1 MKALSDVHVH
11 NFLSNCSRDRTATAE
26 NYIKRYAELGIKV
39 LGFANHTWD
48 DRVPGN
54 NDWYHK
60 QNLTF
65 EMQIKNQIPADTLGV
80 KVLIGAET
88 EFCGMTKTL
97 GMTAEGA
104 KELDFL
110 LIPHSHVHMRNFV
123 MPHIPEVLEAR
134 KRIERRL
141 IEELGINEDKAA
153 EMARQL
159 KQKDLEPFFEG
170 ERTNYPKYV
179 ADFLVQSFEDLMNHP
194 ELEKILKEVP
204 VSIAHPFQ
212 PCGDGNI
219 SEEITSHIS
228 DETFHRLF
236 KMAADRGIG
245 LEINPICNTPQR
257 LRFNKIALEEGC
269 KFTLGSDTHSIQGA
283 ENIFKTESTLEALGL
298 SEENLMDFIRI

>member
-1 MKALSDVHVH
+1 MKAFADVHIH
-11 NFLSNCSRDRTATAE
+11 NFLSNCSRDRSATAE
-26 NYIKRYAELGIKV
+26 NFIRRYAELGIKTI
-39 LGFANHTWD
+39 GFANHIWD
-48 DRVPGN
+48 DRVDGA

-60 QNLTF
+60 QNLAF
-65 EMQIKNQIPADTLGV
+65 SMQIKNQIPKDTCGV
-80 KVLIGAET
+80 RVLVGAET

-97 GMTAEGA
+97 GMSAEGA

-123 MPHIPEVLEAR
+123 MPHIPEVLAAR

-153 EMARQL
+153 EMAKQL

-170 ERTNYPKYV
+170 ERTDYPKYV

-194 ELEKILKEVP
+194 ELAKILQLIP

-212 PCGDGNI
+212 PVGDGNR
-219 SEEITSHIS
+219 EAEILAHIS

-236 KMAADRGIG
+236 GLAAKKGVG
-245 LEINPICNTPQR
+245 LEINTRCHQPHLLR
-257 LRFNKIALEEGC
+257 LCKIAKEEGC

-283 ENIFKTESTLEALGL
+283 KNIFETEKTIEALQL
-298 SEENLMDFIRI
+298 TEEDMMEFIRA

>member
-1 MKALSDVHVH
+1 MKALADVHVH
-11 NFLSNCSRDRTATAE
+11 NFLSNCSRDRTATAK
-26 NYIKRYAELGIKV
+26 NYIKRYADLGVKV

-54 NDWYHK
+54 NEWYHK
-60 QNLTF
+60 QNLAF

-80 KVLIGAET
+80 KVLVGAET

-123 MPHIPEVLEAR
+123 MPDIPEVLAAR
-134 KRIERRL
+134 KKIERRL
-141 IEELGINEDKAA
+141 IKEWGINEDKAA

-170 ERTNYPKYV
+170 ERTDYPKYV

-194 ELEKILKEVP
+194 ELEKILKVTP

-212 PCGDGNI
+212 PCGDGSI
-219 SEEITSHIS
+219 SEEIVAYIS
-228 DETFHRLF
+228 DSTFHRLF
-236 KMAADRGIG
+236 KMAADKGIG
-245 LEINPICNTPQR
+245 LEINPYCNTVQR

-269 KFTLGSDTHSIQGA
+269 KFTLGSDTHTIQGA
-283 ENIFKTESTLEALGL
+283 ETIFKTEETLQALGL
-298 SEENLMDFIRI
+298 TEENLMDFIRS

>member
-1 MKALSDVHVH
+1 MKALADVHVH

-26 NYIKRYAELGIKV
+26 NYIKRYADLGVKV

-54 NDWYHK
+54 NEWYHK

-80 KVLIGAET
+80 KVLVGAET

-97 GMTAEGA
+97 GMSAEGA

-123 MPHIPEVLEAR
+123 MPHIPEVLAAR
-134 KRIERRL
+134 KKIERRL
-141 IEELGINEDKAA
+141 IEEWGINEDKAA

-170 ERTNYPKYV
+170 ERTDYPKYV
-179 ADFLVQSFEDLMNHP
+179 ADFLVQSFEDLINHQ
-194 ELEKILKEVP
+194 ELEKILKIIP

-212 PCGDGNI
+212 PVGDGDC
-219 SEEITSHIS
+219 EAEIHSHIS

-236 KMAADRGIG
+236 KVAAEKGVG
-245 LEINPICNTPQR
+245 LEINTRCHQPHLLR
-257 LRFNKIALEEGC
+257 LCKIAKEEGC
-269 KFTLGSDTHSIQGA
+269 KFTLGSDTHTIQGA
-283 ENIFKTESTLEALGL
+283 ESIFQTESALEALGL
-298 SEENLMDFIRI
+298 KEENLMDFIRI